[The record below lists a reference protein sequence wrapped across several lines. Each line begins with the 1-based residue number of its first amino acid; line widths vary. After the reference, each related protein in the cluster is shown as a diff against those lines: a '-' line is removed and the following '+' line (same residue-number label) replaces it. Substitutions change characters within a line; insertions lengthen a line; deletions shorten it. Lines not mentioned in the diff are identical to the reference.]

1 MRAGANCKP
10 PVGTDLE
17 PNMQTIFSFV
27 RADAVAGLG
36 AAGLNLIVASA
47 LVTLSLMLCVAVSL
61 LAGLPALV
69 RQPQRAINSLR
80 RRR

>member
-1 MRAGANCKP
+1 
-10 PVGTDLE
+10 
-17 PNMQTIFSFV
+17 MQTIFSFV
-27 RADAVAGLG
+27 RADAVAELG
-36 AAGLNLIVASA
+36 AAGLNLIVAAA

-69 RQPQRAINSLR
+69 RQPARAINSLR

>member
-1 MRAGANCKP
+1 
-10 PVGTDLE
+10 
-17 PNMQTIFSFV
+17 MQNIFSFV
-27 RADAVAGLG
+27 RVDAVAGLG

-47 LVTLSLMLCVAVSL
+47 LVTLSLMLCVAISL
-61 LAGLPALV
+61 LAALPALV

>member
-1 MRAGANCKP
+1 
-10 PVGTDLE
+10 
-17 PNMQTIFSFV
+17 MQTIFSFV

-61 LAGLPALV
+61 LAGLPVLV
-69 RQPQRAINSLR
+69 RQPERAINAVR

>member
-1 MRAGANCKP
+1 
-10 PVGTDLE
+10 
-17 PNMQTIFSFV
+17 MQTFFSFV

-36 AAGLNLIVASA
+36 AAGLNLIVAFA
-47 LVTLSLMLCVAVSL
+47 LVTLSLMLCVAASL
-61 LAGLPALV
+61 LASLPALV

>member
-1 MRAGANCKP
+1 
-10 PVGTDLE
+10 
-17 PNMQTIFSFV
+17 MQTIFSFV

-61 LAGLPALV
+61 RAGLSALA
-69 RQPQRAINSLR
+69 RQPERAINSLR

>member
-1 MRAGANCKP
+1 
-10 PVGTDLE
+10 
-17 PNMQTIFSFV
+17 MQTIFSFV
-27 RADAVAGLG
+27 RADAVAGFG

-61 LAGLPALV
+61 LAGLPVLI
-69 RQPQRAINSLR
+69 RQPERGINAVR

>member
-1 MRAGANCKP
+1 
-10 PVGTDLE
+10 
-17 PNMQTIFSFV
+17 MQTIFSFV

-61 LAGLPALV
+61 LAGLPVLI
-69 RQPQRAINSLR
+69 RQPERAINSLR

>member
-1 MRAGANCKP
+1 
-10 PVGTDLE
+10 
-17 PNMQTIFSFV
+17 MQTIFSFV

-47 LVTLSLMLCVAVSL
+47 LVILSLMLCVAVSL

-69 RQPQRAINSLR
+69 RRPDRAIHTAR

>member
-1 MRAGANCKP
+1 
-10 PVGTDLE
+10 
-17 PNMQTIFSFV
+17 MQTIFSFV
-27 RADAVAGLG
+27 RADAVAGFG

-61 LAGLPALV
+61 LAGLPVLI
-69 RQPQRAINSLR
+69 RQPERAINSLR